1 VLVDQVN
8 GRRSA
13 SPVKTEQA
21 ARKNSS
27 PSRAA
32 RPQPQQQQ
40 QQPKEDDGNSMST
53 PVRAAPETAPPA
65 PLAKQLSTGKLDR
78 GKLANFQRDDSA
90 NNVVDAA
97 IKRKTSSDNNS
108 SEFNFHF
115 FIEKKSSDKW
125 FRYATYL
132 LLIYDNIQ
140 KLCD

>member
-1 VLVDQVN
+1 
-8 GRRSA
+8 
-13 SPVKTEQA
+13 VKTEQA

-32 RPQPQQQQ
+32 RPQPQQLQQ

-53 PVRAAPETAPPA
+53 PVRAAPETSPPA

-90 NNVVDAA
+90 TNVVDAA

-108 SEFNFHF
+108 SEFS
-115 FIEKKSSDKW
+115 ISISYKKKFKKK
-125 FRYATYL
+125 FRLKLYQIQ
-132 LLIYDNIQ
+132 LI
-140 KLCD
+140 K